1 MWATLDALFTP
12 TRRAK
17 GGELDAA
24 EVVAT
29 ADVLVR
35 SQPGSHVLEA
45 AVEVAP
51 KSVLDMLIREY
62 FAPRLGQWSGGRGT
76 GPPILDA
83 KTLNQLAATAAASE
97 SASAGALLAA
107 PSAAVAAGPPN
118 AFGGFGPFAAQK
130 LVQTPTPTWP
140 DPGCSPTS

>member
-1 MWATLDALFTP
+1 MCLRMVQVWATLDALFTP
-12 TRRAK
+12 TRRAN
-17 GGELDAA
+17 GGEPDAA

-51 KSVLDMLIREY
+51 KNVLDMLIREY

-83 KTLNQLAATAAASE
+83 KTLSQLAATAAASE

-107 PSAAVAAGPPN
+107 PAAAVAAGPPN

-130 LVQTPTPTWP
+130 LVLTQTPTPP
-140 DPGCSPTS
+140 